1 MAKLTAAA
9 RRRIPSSEFGLPKQK
24 KYPMPDRE
32 HAADAK
38 GRATQQ
44 VKKGR
49 LTPAQA
55 STIKA
60 KANRILHGR

>member
-1 MAKLTAAA
+1 MPGA
-9 RRRIPSSEFGLPKQK
+9 R
-24 KYPMPDRE
+24 KYPMPDRG

-49 LTPAQA
+49 LSPAQA
-55 STIKA
+55 AGIRA
-60 KANRILHGR
+60 KANRILGE